1 MTGCHRFVYR
11 CDAGGKTRRLLL
23 IASALLLSLAGCA
36 KAPQVQRSL
45 DYEAFTLKPGDLRSS
60 GVAFLTPSSVTGR
73 EQDRPTIAFL
83 FSQVLREQRTDVPVT
98 TLAETLSE
106 INEAGLED
114 RYKDALEYMDVTG
127 ILPADTLA
135 RLGEITGRRYFIML
149 KLASYNSRYRGRFG
163 LFGIR
168 MIDTKI
174 ATLRL
179 FYQIWDSETG
189 SIAWEANQ
197 EMTLAY
203 DTFTESIVTFEQMVE
218 SMATELIARMP
229 VPCPDDPSQDCAKGG
244 DQEDEDRDEG

>member
-1 MTGCHRFVYR
+1 M
-11 CDAGGKTRRLLL
+11 TRRSILAAPGGILVLLL
-23 IASALLLSLAGCA
+23 VVGCSAS
-36 KAPQVQRSL
+36 PQVQRSL
-45 DYEAFTLKPGDLRSS
+45 DYEAFTLQPGNLRES

-83 FSQVLREQRTDVPVT
+83 FSQTLREQRPDIPVT

-149 KLASYNSRYRGRFG
+149 KLASYQSRYRGRFG

-168 MIDTKI
+168 MVDTKI
-174 ATLRL
+174 ATLRI
-179 FYQIWDSETG
+179 FYQIWDSEIG
-189 SIAWEANQ
+189 AIAWEANQ

-244 DQEDEDRDEG
+244 DEEDEEG

>member
-1 MTGCHRFVYR
+1 VIF
-11 CDAGGKTRRLLL
+11 DAGHVRL
-23 IASALLLSLAGCA
+23 ASTGRPDRLALLLALGFMLVACA
-36 KAPQVQRSL
+36 RAPQVQRSL
-45 DYEAFTLKPGDLRSS
+45 EYEAFTLTPGDLRSS

-83 FSQVLREQRTDVPVT
+83 FSQVLREERPDIPVT

-114 RYKDALEYMDVTG
+114 RYKDALEHMDVTG
-127 ILPADTLA
+127 ILPAATLA

-149 KLASYNSRYRGRFG
+149 KLASYQSRYRGRFG

-203 DTFTESIVTFEQMVE
+203 DTFTESVVTFEQMVE
-218 SMATELIARMP
+218 GMAVDLIARMP
-229 VPCPDDPSQDCAKGG
+229 VPCPDDPTQDCARGG
-244 DQEDEDRDEG
+244 DEEDEDEDEG

>member
-1 MTGCHRFVYR
+1 MLV
-11 CDAGGKTRRLLL
+11 A
-23 IASALLLSLAGCA
+23 CA
-36 KAPQVQRSL
+36 RAPQVQRSL
-45 DYEAFTLKPGDLRSS
+45 EYEAFTLTPGDLRSS

-83 FSQVLREQRTDVPVT
+83 FSQVLREERPDIPVT

-114 RYKDALEYMDVTG
+114 RYKDALEHMDVTG
-127 ILPADTLA
+127 ILPAATLA

-149 KLASYNSRYRGRFG
+149 KLASYQSRYRGRFG

-218 SMATELIARMP
+218 SMSRDMIARMP
-229 VPCPDDPSQDCAKGG
+229 LPCPDDPAQNCAKGG
-244 DQEDEDRDEG
+244 NVEEED